1 MKLLFAGEG
10 TLYTDMLTGKQYF
23 DWVHTLL
30 GRTWERGRGRKD
42 LRMRYKKRREKA
54 TYEEE
59 RRAHYGKEE
68 ERRK

>member
-1 MKLLFAGEG
+1 MKLLFAGKG
-10 TLYTDMLTGKQYF
+10 ALYTDMLTGKQYF

-42 LRMRYKKRREKA
+42 LRMRYKRREKA

-59 RRAHYGKEE
+59 RRAH
-68 ERRK
+68 